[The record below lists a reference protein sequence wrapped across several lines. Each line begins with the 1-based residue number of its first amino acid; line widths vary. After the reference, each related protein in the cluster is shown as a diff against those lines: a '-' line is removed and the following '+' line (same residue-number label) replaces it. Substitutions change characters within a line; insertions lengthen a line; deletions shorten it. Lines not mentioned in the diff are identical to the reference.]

1 MKVVLTDEQR
11 ERAVRMLSRF
21 PADVNLAGNA
31 LAAAFTR
38 ETQLKG
44 VPHQVFQSAV
54 LQMAEAVRAAME
66 DQPPTVDLVGEP
78 VNTLAI

>member
-11 ERAVRMLSRF
+11 ARALRMLSRF
-21 PADVNLAGNA
+21 SPEANLAGNT

-44 VPHQVFQSAV
+44 IPHEVFQSAV
-54 LQMAEAVRAAME
+54 LQMAEAVQAAL